1 MKRGQRTFGMLAVLA
16 MVVAQPQNLVACS
29 VCYGAPDSGMAR
41 GLVWGI
47 LALLS
52 VVVSVLAGVVAFF
65 VHVGKRSAAVSGE
78 KEAGV
83 AFESTDKVS

>member
-1 MKRGQRTFGMLAVLA
+1 MRRGQRTFAISALVA
-16 MVVAQPQNLVACS
+16 MAVAQPPSLLACS
-29 VCYGAPDSGMAR
+29 VCYGAPDSGMAK

-65 VHVGKRSAAVSGE
+65 VHVGKRSALAQGE
-78 KEAGV
+78 KEAGSLL
-83 AFESTDKVS
+83 ESTDKVS

>member
-1 MKRGQRTFGMLAVLA
+1 
-16 MVVAQPQNLVACS
+16 
-29 VCYGAPDSGMAR
+29 MAK

-65 VHVGKRSAAVSGE
+65 VHVGKRSALAQGE
-78 KEAGV
+78 KEAGSLL
-83 AFESTDKVS
+83 ESTDKVS

>member
-1 MKRGQRTFGMLAVLA
+1 MLALMTVA
-16 MVVAQPQNLVACS
+16 VAQPQNVLACS
-29 VCYGAPDSGMAR
+29 VCYGAPDSGMAK

-65 VHVGKRSAAVSGE
+65 VHVGKRSASAPDP
-78 KEAGV
+78 KKAG
-83 AFESTDKVS
+83 ASFESTDKVS

>member
-1 MKRGQRTFGMLAVLA
+1 MKRSQKTFALFALLATA
-16 MVVAQPQNLVACS
+16 VAQPQNLAACS
-29 VCYGAPDSGMAR
+29 VCYGAPDSGMAK

-65 VHVGKRSAAVSGE
+65 VHVGKRSSAVSGE
-78 KEAGV
+78 KEPALS
-83 AFESTDKVS
+83 FEPTDKVS